1 MKYFKPGAKQV
12 DLFLNLVKHA
22 LYSKGWTCNNLTR
35 KHLTPTH
42 PKINRKRKSR
52 ISVEVVFNF
61 LLKTKYDN
69 EYCIKFTY
77 PACLLKL
84 IHCASIDLLACP
96 NALYFAI
103 LCNELACVNI
113 FTLFQNAVLLS
124 SNLHELC
131 FNHALLSPLR
141 SHFYITVT
149 SILPSLL
156 YYRHFYITVTS
167 ILPSLLYYRHFYISV
182 TSILPSLLHYRRFYI
197 YRLCPDIP
205 GHVKKIVKT
214 I

>member
-1 MKYFKPGAKQV
+1 MKQFDKKTFNPYPHQ
-12 DLFLNLVKHA
+12 
-22 LYSKGWTCNNLTR
+22 
-35 KHLTPTH
+35 
-42 PKINRKRKSR
+42 INRKRKSR

-69 EYCIKFTY
+69 EYSIKFTY
-77 PACLLKL
+77 AACLLKS
-84 IHCASIDLLACP
+84 IHCACIDFLACP

-124 SNLHELC
+124 TNLHELC
-131 FNHALLSPLR
+131 LNHALLSPLR
-141 SHFYITVT
+141 SHFYNTVT
-149 SILPSLL
+149 STLPSLL
-156 YYRHFYITVTS
+156 Y
-167 ILPSLLYYRHFYISV
+167 
-182 TSILPSLLHYRRFYI
+182 

-205 GHVKKIVKT
+205 GHVKKNVKT